1 MAKRP
6 RSPSFPL
13 NCPRLV
19 MKARAFFHST
29 ASRAPSPMAAPPNW
43 PTLHSAADQQ
53 DASPTNTQNPPAK
66 GNNPMPN
73 VLSSWKEI
81 ASYVGRSIRTVQRW
95 ERELGLPVHRPT
107 GKSDGVVIALPSELD
122 AWVLA
127 MPTQSHFLNGD
138 GHADGHSNGNGRSN
152 GNGNGNG
159 HAAEILRQAVSKTG
173 TDAPAASRSERL
185 QLRSVPR

>member
-1 MAKRP
+1 
-6 RSPSFPL
+6 
-13 NCPRLV
+13 
-19 MKARAFFHST
+19 
-29 ASRAPSPMAAPPNW
+29 
-43 PTLHSAADQQ
+43 
-53 DASPTNTQNPPAK
+53 
-66 GNNPMPN
+66 MPN

-138 GHADGHSNGNGRSN
+138 GDGHAKDGNGM
-152 GNGNGNG
+152 
-159 HAAEILRQAVSKTG
+159 ALKRQLWLSGQRIENNHVK
-173 TDAPAASRSERL
+173 P
-185 QLRSVPR
+185 